1 MTPIDKA
8 QLLVFDKFAYAIM
21 EGGSSLRT
29 PSVIERAKACAILH
43 CQGIIDELPDT
54 ICGYIPEG
62 GTAMELDNYRK
73 YFWKDVLNE
82 INKI

>member
-1 MTPIDKA
+1 MTPETKA
-8 QLLVFDKFAYAIM
+8 KEIFDKYRN
-21 EGGSSLRT
+21 ELSWLEKDYPLDLYRDY
-29 PSVIERAKACAILH
+29 KACAILH

-54 ICGYIPEG
+54 ICGYMPEG

-82 INKI
+82 INNL